1 MRAANSA
8 GKRTRWRQTLR
19 RMLAPMAGRG
29 ACSCCRLPAKHTQW
43 VVLDLSFIVNHR
55 QPVSIFME
63 RAVAFRAL
71 PNDLQASVLDGEPCA
86 QTGGAGKS
94 DIAVRG
100 VAFRAGNAS
109 GAASNGPAKP
119 VPVWPV
125 CGLMAAAAMGA
136 HAATFRLSAGRL
148 ARSLPPVISSAWY
161 CRPPGTPV
169 FAHSQTLAGLTPR
182 RRATSACEPNSSM
195 RSCSVIARIL
205 GPPKSKRNT
214 FFARRLGKPK
224 KVLAFHLWKP

>member
-1 MRAANSA
+1 MRAASS
-8 GKRTRWRQTLR
+8 RCMPQRLRLLLR
-19 RMLAPMAGRG
+19 RMLEQAVRCGSY
-29 ACSCCRLPAKHTQW
+29 SCGGLPTKHAQR
-43 VVLDLSFIVNHR
+43 VRFDFFFVLDDR
-55 QPVSIFME
+55 EPVGFFVQ
-63 RAVAFRAL
+63 RPVAFRAL
-71 PNDLQASVLDGEPCA
+71 PNDLQASVIDCEPCA
-86 QTGGAGKS
+86 QTVGAGKS

-148 ARSLPPVISSAWY
+148 ARSSPPVSSSTWY
-161 CRPPGTPV
+161 CRPSGTPV

-205 GPPKSKRNT
+205 GLPKSKRNT